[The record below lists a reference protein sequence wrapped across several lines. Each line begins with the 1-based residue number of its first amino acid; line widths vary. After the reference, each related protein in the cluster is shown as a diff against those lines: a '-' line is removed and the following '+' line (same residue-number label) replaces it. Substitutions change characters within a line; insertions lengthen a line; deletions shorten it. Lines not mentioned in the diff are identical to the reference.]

1 MPVLR
6 VFVYNA
12 RQRAI
17 LKHCTITP
25 GKTTMP
31 FVAMTREM
39 GSLGKDVAA
48 AVADRLSKQV
58 VHHEIIDNLASKMRL
73 RKSHVIRF
81 LEGKSGIWERL
92 TTDKTSLSIY
102 TADETFA
109 LVESGRVAVIRGWGA
124 AHLLRPVPHVV
135 SVRVCAPFDVR
146 VKRMMERLNTD
157 DRDFV
162 ENEIRLSEE
171 AHGAI
176 TRRHFGISWQHSDR
190 YDLVLN
196 TERLTIEECADEVL
210 SLLDDPTFQETAES
224 QRTFRNLALAAH
236 VRSALRQDTR
246 TAKFQISITA
256 EDGVVSLAGLIDPG
270 QEVEHAAEVARQV
283 PGIKDIVIQLRVAAL
298 GARHIAE

>member
-1 MPVLR
+1 MAL
-6 VFVYNA
+6 
-12 RQRAI
+12 
-17 LKHCTITP
+17 
-25 GKTTMP
+25 
-31 FVAMTREM
+31 VAMTREM

-48 AVADRLSKQV
+48 AVADRLGKQV

-81 LEGKSGIWERL
+81 LEGKAGIWERL

-109 LVESGRVAVIRGWGA
+109 LAESGRVAVIRGWGA
-124 AHLLRPVPHVV
+124 THLLRPVQHVV

-146 VKRMMERLNTD
+146 VNRMMERLNTD

-162 ENEIRLSEE
+162 VNELKLSEE

-176 TRRHFGISWQHSDR
+176 TRRHFGLNWQDSEN

-196 TERLTIEECADEVL
+196 TERLTIDECAEEVA
-210 SLLDDPTFQETAES
+210 SLLDDSTFEETTES
-224 QRTFRNLALAAH
+224 RRIFGELALAAH

-246 TAKFQISITA
+246 TSKFQISITA
-256 EDGVVSLAGLIDPG
+256 QDGIVTLAGLIDSG
-270 QEVEHAAEVARQV
+270 QEAKHAADVARQV
-283 PGIKDIVIQLRVAAL
+283 PGVRDVALQLRVASS
-298 GARHIAE
+298 GARHIVE